1 MKIKNHQIGLGK
13 PVFIIAEAGIN
24 HNGNIIIAKKMI
36 KKASECGVDAIKF
49 QTIFPEELFSKS
61 LNLNLYNFAKKLSF
75 DKQQHLELKKYA
87 RKNNIEF
94 FSTPLGKKSTDL
106 LDEIGVNIMKI
117 ASGELTN
124 HELIRIVAKKRKPI
138 FLSTGMATLNE
149 IKDTVKIIKKFRCP
163 LAILHCNSSY
173 PTPINDAN
181 LSTIPYF
188 QKLFKV
194 PIGYSDHTLGNDA
207 CLIAVSMGACI
218 IEKHFTLDK
227 KMEGPDQKLS
237 ADVEEFREL
246 VNRIRY
252 YEKSVGSP
260 RKEPTKSEII
270 PRKLMRKSIGVQ
282 MDILSGTK
290 ITKQML
296 CLIRPGTGIS
306 PALMNNIIG
315 KKIKRNVKKGKLLQ
329 WKMF

>member
-1 MKIKNHQIGLGK
+1 MRIGTHQIGLGK

-24 HNGNIIIAKKMI
+24 HNGNILIAKKMI

-61 LNLNLYNFAKKLSF
+61 LNSNLYDFAKTLSF
-75 DKQQHLELKKYA
+75 SKKQHLELKKYA
-87 RKNNIEF
+87 KKNTIEF

-106 LDEIGVNIMKI
+106 LDEIGVKIMKI

-124 HELIRIVAKKRKPI
+124 HELIKIIAKKRKPI
-138 FLSTGMATLNE
+138 FLSTGMATISE
-149 IKDTVKIIKKFRCP
+149 IRDAVKIIKKFRCP

-173 PTPINDAN
+173 PTPVEDAN
-181 LSTIPYF
+181 LSTIHYF
-188 QKLFKV
+188 QNLFKV

-207 CLIAVSMGACI
+207 CLIAVSLGACI

-227 KMEGPDQKLS
+227 EMEGPDQKLS
-237 ADVEEFREL
+237 ADFEEFSEL

-252 YEKSVGSP
+252 FEKSIGSP
-260 RKEPTKSEII
+260 RKGPTKSEIL
-270 PRKLMRKSIGVQ
+270 PRKLMRKSIGAEL
-282 MDILSGTK
+282 DIPAGTK
-290 ITKQML
+290 LTKQML

-306 PALMNNIIG
+306 PTEMNHIVG
-315 KKIKRNVKKGKLLQ
+315 KKIQKNIKKGKLLQ